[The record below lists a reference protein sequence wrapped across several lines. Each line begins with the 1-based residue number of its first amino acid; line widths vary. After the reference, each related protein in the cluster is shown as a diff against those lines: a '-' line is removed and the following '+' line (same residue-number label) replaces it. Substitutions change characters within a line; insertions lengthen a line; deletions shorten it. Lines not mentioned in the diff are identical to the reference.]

1 MARRRKPGSGVSGDL
16 DPLVRLWMLRLLVLL
31 GGQREFLGTHG
42 FRNDAVAVA
51 LGLGHWVDEA
61 EFDLPDY
68 LKGGEGSSSEFEV
81 KRVKRALRQMHQQAE
96 DSKPQTVASEFMRRN
111 MHRLAELVGLDET
124 DCKILTFVVV
134 IHNERLLDDTGDL
147 LGQLS
152 SSRVF
157 QVLSVLLELPE
168 AAVRTALGAQG
179 ILARSGLVSVE
190 RRGAS
195 TLCNKLNLL
204 SDVFADLM
212 VSADTDPLGL
222 LKGTVAPSPQGTLSL
237 ADYAHIQPS
246 LDILQPYLQHTVQT
260 RRRGVNIFLHG
271 APGTGKSEL
280 ARALAQELGCELF
293 EVSSED
299 EDGDPINGE
308 HRLRAFRAAQSFFA
322 QRTALVVFD
331 EAEDVFNDGDLM
343 FGRKST
349 AQVRKAWVNRM
360 LEDNPV
366 PTVWLSNAVRGMDP
380 AFVRRFDMV
389 IELPVPP
396 RKQREQMLRMR
407 CGDLLDAP
415 RIAAIAEVDSLA
427 PAVIAKAGEVVRA
440 ISQPLGAE
448 KTAAAFEHLVSST
461 LRAQGHRTPLRQG
474 SADVAMG
481 YDPAF
486 IQADADLEEVAR
498 GLVGTQSGRL
508 CLYGPP
514 GTGKTAYGRWLAEQL
529 GMPLTVKRVSDLI
542 SPYVGESEQNIAR
555 AFRDAQSEQAVLMM
569 DEVDSFLQDR
579 RGAQRGW
586 EVSLVNEMLTQMEAF
601 PGVFIASTNLMD
613 GLDQAAL
620 RRFDLK
626 VKFDFLQPQ
635 QAWALLCAQ
644 CERMQLPAPSD
655 AERAQLA
662 RLHSLTPGDFAVIVR
677 QSRFRPVRSA
687 ASLIAALE
695 AECAVKQGAGRSMG
709 FV

>member
-1 MARRRKPGSGVSGDL
+1 MAKRRKQASMVSEHL
-16 DPLVRLWMLRLLVLL
+16 DPLVKLWMLRILVLL
-31 GGQREFLGTHG
+31 GGQREFVGVHG
-42 FRNDAVAVA
+42 FRNDSLGIA

-68 LKGGEGSSSEFEV
+68 LKSGAGNGSEFEV
-81 KRVKRALRQMHQQAE
+81 KRVKQALRQMHQQAE
-96 DSKPQTVASEFMRRN
+96 SDKPQGMASEFMCRN
-111 MHRLAELVGLDET
+111 MRRLAELVGLDET
-124 DCKILTFVVV
+124 DCKILSFAVA
-134 IHNERLLDDTGDL
+134 IHSERLLDDTGDF

-152 SSRVF
+152 SSKVF

-168 AAVRTALGAQG
+168 SVVRTALSAQG

-190 RRGAS
+190 RRGS
-195 TLCNKLNLL
+195 GTLCNKLNLL

-212 VSADTDPLGL
+212 VSADADPLGL
-222 LKGTVAPSPQGTLSL
+222 LKGTVAPSPQGTLRL
-237 ADYAHIQPS
+237 ADYAHIQAS
-246 LDILQPYLQHTVQT
+246 LDILQPYLQHRVQT

-280 ARALAQELGCELF
+280 ARALAQELGSELL

-308 HRLRAFRAAQSFFA
+308 RRLRAFRAAQSFFA

-349 AQVRKAWVNRM
+349 AQVRKAWINRM

-366 PTVWLSNAVRGMDP
+366 PTIWLSNSVRGMDP
-380 AFVRRFDMV
+380 AFIRRFDMV

-396 RKQREQMLRMR
+396 RKQREEILRMS

-415 RIAAIAEVDSLA
+415 RIAAIAEVESLA
-427 PAVIAKAGEVVRA
+427 PAVIAKAGGVVRA
-440 ISQPLGAE
+440 ISEELGAV
-448 KTAAAFEHLVSST
+448 KAAAALEHLVSST
-461 LRAQGHRTPLRQG
+461 LRAQGHRTPLRLG
-474 SADVAMG
+474 AADASMR

-486 IQADADLEEVAR
+486 IQADTDLEAVAK
-498 GLVGTQSGRL
+498 GLMSTQSGRL

-529 GMPLTVKRVSDLI
+529 GMPLSVKRVSDLI
-542 SPYVGESEQNIAR
+542 SPYVGECEQNIAR
-555 AFRDAQSEQAVLMM
+555 AFKEAQSEQAVLMM

-601 PGVFIASTNLMD
+601 PGVFIASTNLMQ

-626 VKFDFLQPQ
+626 VKFDFLQPE
-635 QAWALLCAQ
+635 QAWALLCSQ
-644 CERMQLPAPSD
+644 CERMQLPVPTD
-655 AERAQLA
+655 ADRAQLA
-662 RLHSLTPGDFAVIVR
+662 RLRSLTPGDFAVVLR
-677 QSRFRPVRSA
+677 QSRLRPMHSV
-687 ASLIAALE
+687 ASVIAALE
-695 AECAVKQGAGRSMG
+695 AECAVKEGASRSIG